1 MGRPSPLK
9 TRCLTGVSEHGGSIA
24 TMASPEST
32 EPFDP
37 DREQRKVLDHA
48 EGPMLVS
55 GGFGTGKSAVL
66 RERFARL
73 VESGVDPER
82 VALVVGSRR
91 GRDEARAAL
100 LERLSVALP
109 RLTVVTLQGLAF
121 HVIGERFETLG
132 YDTPPRV
139 LSASEQLERV
149 RELLEDQDPGR
160 WPAYGGLLSLRGFAD
175 EIRQFVIRAQ
185 EALLPP
191 DEIQRRADERGL
203 TGWRELAA
211 FLREYLAVLDG
222 SKEVDFAGL
231 VEQAARAAGTG
242 ESSFDHVL
250 VDDYQDATF
259 GGERLLA
266 ELRPSSLVV
275 AGNLG
280 AHIFSFQGTTD
291 EPLRRFA
298 ETFQGAT
305 EVALTTPHRPAPSA
319 IDAWRAPHVSEQH
332 AAVAREVRRVHVEDD
347 VPWRDIAIVMRRHG
361 AHEAGML
368 RALDDARVPRSISE
382 QGAVWRAPATRPF
395 VLALR
400 WIAGGPDERDALV
413 EPVLASELGGL
424 SPASARALLRQVRA
438 HGLAPREALDRAD
451 LAATEEASVILE
463 LSTVLSNAEHVQ
475 PSVLRSF
482 EVLWR
487 ELPYARELV
496 RRAEDDHRARLDL
509 GAVVQLS
516 RSIGEAGSSA
526 DPSVAAFVHTLG
538 SEAAEQLLA
547 GSDAGEDAVHVL
559 TAHATAG
566 RGFDT
571 VVVLDVLEGDFPS
584 LSRPEPMFDLG
595 ALDGTHRRS
604 EINRLRLA
612 DERRL
617 FAMLL
622 ARARRRVLLTAT
634 DPHADR
640 SGVTLRSRFVEE
652 IGIEWADLPETPLAE
667 PVSVAEAAAAW
678 RRTLADTDAA
688 PAERLSSAEGL
699 LALGDDPHRWWF
711 QRGWT
716 DFEAESREAMY
727 LSYSRLDMLENCE
740 LQFVLSSELGLD
752 PGGGYQAWVGRLL
765 HRIVEDCENGAVGRS
780 PEAFEAVID
789 ERWEP
794 ARFPSR
800 SVSEAER
807 SNAKRVLVPNWFT
820 RYDDPPATATEQ
832 TFEFPFEGAL
842 IRGKIDRIGPGPGGG
857 TRITDYK
864 TGRSDGAPRPADS
877 LQLGLYY
884 LAVDEC
890 EELAVH
896 RPVEAVELAYL
907 GGKRS
912 DPALDVREWPVT
924 PDEEEA
930 YKTRMRERVSALI
943 ARIRRLDNERRYVAS
958 TKANCFFCRFQ
969 PLCTR
974 YPQGGAVFPIPPA
987 APAAEPMVPT
997 PSEDRPRL
1005 FLVT

>member
-1 MGRPSPLK
+1 
-9 TRCLTGVSEHGGSIA
+9 
-24 TMASPEST
+24 MAPPEST
-32 EPFDP
+32 ERFEPDP
-37 DREQRKVLDHA
+37 AQRSILDHT
-48 EGPMLVS
+48 EGPMLVT

-73 VESGVDPER
+73 VESGADPER
-82 VALVVGSRR
+82 VVLVVGSRR
-91 GRDEARAAL
+91 ARDEARAAL

-121 HVIGERFETLG
+121 HAVGERFEILG
-132 YDTPPRV
+132 YDAPPRV
-139 LSASEQLERV
+139 LSASEQLDRV

-160 WPAYGGLLSLRGFAD
+160 WPAYGRLLGLRGFAD

-191 DEIQRRADERGL
+191 EEIERRARERGL
-203 TGWRELAA
+203 TGWGELAT

-222 SKEVDFAGL
+222 SKEVDFAGI
-231 VEQAARAAGTG
+231 VEQAARAAASG
-242 ESSFDHVL
+242 EPSFDHVL
-250 VDDYQDATF
+250 VDDFQDATF
-259 GGERLLA
+259 GAERLLS
-266 ELRPSSLVV
+266 ELRPGSLVV

-280 AHIFSFQGTTD
+280 AHLFSFQGTTD
-291 EPLRRFA
+291 EPLRRFT
-298 ETFQGAT
+298 ETFPGAE
-305 EVALTTPHRPAPSA
+305 EVELTTAHRPAPETV
-319 IDAWRAPHVSEQH
+319 DAWRAPHVSEQH
-332 AAVAREVRRVHVEDD
+332 AAVAREVRRVHVEDA
-347 VPWRDIAIVMRRHG
+347 VAWRDIAIVMRRHG

-368 RALDDARVPRSISE
+368 RALDDARVPRTTSDL
-382 QGAVWRAPATRPF
+382 GAAWRAPATRPF

-400 WIAGGPDERDALV
+400 WIAGGLDERDALV
-413 EPVLASELGGL
+413 EPVLTSELGGL
-424 SPASARALLRQVRA
+424 SPASARTLLRQVRA
-438 HGLAPREALDRAD
+438 HGLAPREALDHAELAGAEEAD
-451 LAATEEASVILE
+451 AIVELAA
-463 LSTVLSNAEHVQ
+463 VLADAEQVQ

-482 EVLWR
+482 EVLWQ

-496 RRAEDDHRARLDL
+496 RRAEDDHQARLDL

-526 DPSVAAFVHTLG
+526 DPSVAAFVQALG
-538 SEAAEQLLA
+538 SDGAEDLAA

-595 ALDGTHRRS
+595 ALDGAHRRS
-604 EINRLRLA
+604 ETNRLRLA

-617 FAMLL
+617 FAMVLS
-622 ARARRRVLLTAT
+622 RAHRRVLLTAT

-652 IGIEWADLPETPLAE
+652 IGVEWADVPETPFAE

-678 RRTLADTDAA
+678 RRTLADRDAA
-688 PAERLSSAEGL
+688 ASERLSSVDGL
-699 LALGDDPHRWWF
+699 LALGEDPRRWWF
-711 QRGWT
+711 QRDWT
-716 DFEAESREAMY
+716 DLEAEPRDTMY
-727 LSYSRLDMLENCE
+727 LSYSRLDTLENCA

-765 HRIVEDCENGAVGRS
+765 HRVIEDCENGVVERA
-780 PEAFEAVID
+780 PEAFETVID

-807 SNAKRVLVPNWFT
+807 ANAKRVLVPNWFS
-820 RYDDPPATATEQ
+820 RYDDPAATATEQ
-832 TFEFPFEGAL
+832 TFEFMFEDAR
-842 IRGKIDRIGPGPGGG
+842 IRGKIDRIGPGPSGG

-864 TGRSDGAPRPADS
+864 TGRSDGAPRPAES

-890 EELAVH
+890 EELAEH

-912 DPALDVREWPVT
+912 DPALDVKEWPVS
-924 PDEEEA
+924 PDDEEA

-943 ARIRRLDNERRYVAS
+943 ARIRELDGERRYLADTS
-958 TKANCFFCRFQ
+958 ANCFFCRFQ

-974 YPQGGAVFPIPPA
+974 YPQGGAVFPIA
-987 APAAEPMVPT
+987 EATATAEPAEPDPT
-997 PSEDRPRL
+997 EDRPRL